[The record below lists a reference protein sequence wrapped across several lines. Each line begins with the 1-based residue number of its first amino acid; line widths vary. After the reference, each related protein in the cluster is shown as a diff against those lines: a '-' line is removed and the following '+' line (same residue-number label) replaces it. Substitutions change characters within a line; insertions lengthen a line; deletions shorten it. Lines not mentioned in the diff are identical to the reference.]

1 MMRGG
6 DSERGQAFTIE
17 GITAAVVLLTA
28 VLLAVQAVV
37 VTPTTRGT
45 VDEDVRTELRQQTE
59 DVLWLSS
66 TGADSGEDLSTLVRY
81 WRPNGQ
87 TFAGAT
93 NPRVGYGRDPP
104 PTRFGTLMNRT
115 FTQRGYLYNAELR
128 YRTDVA
134 GESESLPLVSRGF
147 PDENAVVASWTV
159 TLYDNDTLTGP
170 GTGGAEL
177 WEYDTDPADGD
188 DGYYP
193 IPDAVDGP
201 VYNVV
206 EVRVVVW

>member
-1 MMRGG
+1 MRDG
-6 DSERGQAFTIE
+6 DGERGQAFTIE

-66 TGADSGEDLSTLVRY
+66 AGADPGEDLSTLVRY
-81 WRPNGQ
+81 WEPNGQ

-93 NPRVGYGRDPP
+93 NPTVGYGRDAP
-104 PTRFGTLMNRT
+104 PTRFGTLLNQT
-115 FTQRGYLYNAELR
+115 FTQRGYLYNVELR
-128 YRTDVA
+128 YRTRTA
-134 GESESLPLVSRGF
+134 GESKPLTLVSRGV

-159 TLYDNDTLTGP
+159 TLYDDDTLTGP
-170 GTGGAEL
+170 GAGGAEL
-177 WEYDTDPADGD
+177 SEYDTDPADGD

-193 IPDAVDGP
+193 VPDAVDGP

>member
-1 MMRGG
+1 
-6 DSERGQAFTIE
+6 
-17 GITAAVVLLTA
+17 
-28 VLLAVQAVV
+28 
-37 VTPTTRGT
+37 
-45 VDEDVRTELRQQTE
+45 
-59 DVLWLSS
+59 
-66 TGADSGEDLSTLVRY
+66 
-81 WRPNGQ
+81 
-87 TFAGAT
+87 
-93 NPRVGYGRDPP
+93 
-104 PTRFGTLMNRT
+104 MNRT
-115 FTQRGYLYNAELR
+115 FTQRGYLYNVELR

-134 GESESLPLVSRGF
+134 GESEPMTLVSRGF

-170 GTGGAEL
+170 GAGGAEL

>member
-1 MMRGG
+1 MMRR
-6 DSERGQAFTIE
+6 DERGQAFTIE
-17 GITAAVVLLTA
+17 GITAALVLLTA

-66 TGADSGEDLSTLVRY
+66 TGADPGDDLSSLVRY

-93 NPRVGYGRDPP
+93 NPTVGYGRDAP
-104 PTRFGTLMNRT
+104 PTRFGMLMNRT

-128 YRTDVA
+128 YRTRVA
-134 GESESLPLVSRGF
+134 GETESLTLVSRGV

-159 TLYDNDTLTGP
+159 TLYDDDTLTGP
-170 GTGGAEL
+170 GAGGGEL
-177 WEYDTDPADGD
+177 RAYDTDPADGD